1 MQKFFLAI
9 SIALMG
15 VFSSCNAQS
24 NGAKGKGAN
33 VPSEPGIYAHFK
45 TTRGDIIVRL
55 EHEKAPLTVGN
66 FVALAEGKMETSERE
81 NGVPFFDGLKFHR
94 VIADFMIQGGD
105 PQGTGMG
112 GPGYQFEDEFHPE
125 LKHDGPGILSM
136 ANSGP
141 NTNGSQFFITH
152 KATEWL
158 DNKHS
163 VFGRVLEG
171 QNVVD
176 SIRQNDVLEEVRI
189 IRVGKELQSYDGL
202 ATFSSE
208 RSKITER
215 AAAAAREGEERLAS
229 LTANAKTTDSGLR
242 YIVHEEGTSEPV
254 KPGDTAKVH
263 YRLTLTNGQEIDN
276 SYKRNQP
283 LEVVTGQ
290 GRVIPGWEEAL
301 LLTKKGGKYTF
312 IIPPALGYGA
322 GGYPPVIP
330 GNSILIFEME
340 IVDILRR

>member
-1 MQKFFLAI
+1 MIKLKTTI
-9 SIALMG
+9 SLFAAVILTA
-15 VFSSCNAQS
+15 CNGQS
-24 NGAKGKGAN
+24 TKTSIQT
-33 VPSEPGIYAHFK
+33 PSEPGIYAHFN
-45 TTRGDIIVRL
+45 TTRGDIVIKL

-81 NGVPFFDGLKFHR
+81 PGAPFFDGLKFHR

-112 GPGYQFEDEFHPE
+112 GPGYQFEDEFHPD

-136 ANSGP
+136 ANSGA

-152 KATEWL
+152 KATPHL

-163 VFGRVLEG
+163 VFGRLVEG
-171 QNVVD
+171 QDVVD
-176 SIRQNDVLEEVRI
+176 SIRQNDVMETVRI
-189 IRVGKELQSYDGL
+189 IRVGKDFQNYDGL
-202 ATFSSE
+202 AAFTTAKGE
-208 RSKITER
+208 IAAKR
-215 AAAAAREGEERLAS
+215 AEEEKAGDERLAS

-242 YIVHEEGTSEPV
+242 YIVHEEGTGRKA
-254 KPGDTAKVH
+254 KPGDTVLAH
-263 YRLTLTNGQEIDN
+263 YILTLKNGNEVDN

-283 LEVVTGQ
+283 LEVITGQ

-330 GNSILIFEME
+330 ANSTLIFEME
-340 IVDILRR
+340 IVDIK

>member
-1 MQKFFLAI
+1 MRKLKTTI
-9 SIALMG
+9 SLFAAVILSA
-15 VFSSCNAQS
+15 CNGQS
-24 NGAKGKGAN
+24 TKTSIQT
-33 VPSEPGIYAHFK
+33 PSEPGVYAHFN
-45 TTRGDIIVRL
+45 TTRGDILIKL

-66 FVALAEGKMETSERE
+66 FVALAEGKMETSERAP
-81 NGVPFFDGLKFHR
+81 GVPFFDGLKFHR

-112 GPGYQFEDEFHPE
+112 GPGYQFEDEFHPD
-125 LKHDGPGILSM
+125 LRHDGPGILSM

-152 KATEWL
+152 RATPHL

-163 VFGRVLEG
+163 VFGRLVQG
-171 QNVVD
+171 QEVVD
-176 SIRQNDVLEEVRI
+176 SIRQNDFMETVRI
-189 IRVGKELQSYDGL
+189 IRVGKEYQNYDGL
-202 ATFSSE
+202 AAYTSARGAME
-208 RSKITER
+208 AKR
-215 AAAAAREGEERLAS
+215 AEEEKEGDERLAT
-229 LTANAKTTDSGLR
+229 LTANAITTNSGLR
-242 YIVHEEGTSEPV
+242 YIVHEEGSGNVV
-254 KPGDTAKVH
+254 KPGETVLAH
-263 YRLTLTNGQEIDN
+263 YRLTLKNGQEIDN
-276 SYKRNQP
+276 SYNRNQP

-330 GNSILIFEME
+330 ANSILIFEME
-340 IVDILRR
+340 IVDIIRR